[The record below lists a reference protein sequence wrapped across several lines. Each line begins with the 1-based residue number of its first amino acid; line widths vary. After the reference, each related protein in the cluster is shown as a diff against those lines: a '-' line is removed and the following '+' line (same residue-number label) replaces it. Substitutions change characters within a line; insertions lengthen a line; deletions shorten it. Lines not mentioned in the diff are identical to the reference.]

1 MKKRIVT
8 GVLIALALII
18 LVCVQGWG
26 LRLTWFVCMAISIG
40 ECYHALALKGFR
52 PVRWVGFLYAAAAL
66 PAYLYLGGEDGLVL
80 AMLACFC
87 IGMGA
92 IVLTGQADL
101 PRAVATVLPIV
112 YPGFLFSL
120 MFPLQDQSQ
129 FMMCVLALM
138 MLFVI
143 PLMGDVG
150 AYFVGCKFGRHKLSP
165 VISPKKTIEGAVG
178 GLAFSVI
185 SAVLFAWAV
194 SKLPQIWPAREVFQI
209 EVGPLWHYA
218 VLGLAGGVFSQFGDL
233 TASMIKR
240 YCGVKDYGRIFPGHG
255 GMLDRFDSVLFM
267 SVITYAYFILLRG

>member
-1 MKKRIVT
+1 MKKRIAT

-26 LRLTWFVCMAISIG
+26 LRLAWFVCMAIAIG
-40 ECYHALALKGFR
+40 ECYHALAIKGMQ
-52 PVRWVGFLYAAAAL
+52 PIRWVGMLYALSAL

-92 IVLTGQADL
+92 VVLTGKADL

-120 MFPLQDQSQ
+120 MFPLQDQPDR
-129 FMMCVLALM
+129 MMCVLALVT
-138 MLFVI
+138 LFVI

-165 VISPKKTIEGAVG
+165 IISPKKTIEGAVG
-178 GLAFSVI
+178 GLVFSTVFG
-185 SAVLFAWAV
+185 VLCAWV
-194 SKLPQIWPAREVFQI
+194 VGLLPQIWPAKEILQVN
-209 EVGPLWHYA
+209 VGPLWHYA
-218 VLGLAGGVFSQFGDL
+218 VLGLLGGVFAQFGDL

-240 YCGVKDYGRIFPGHG
+240 YCGVKDYGNIFPGHG